1 MARPELFDL
10 ADEVP
15 GHRDDSVNDDDEK
28 GFGSNLEVELDL
40 MTFNVAKSVSRS
52 Y

>member
-1 MARPELFDL
+1 MTWLMRYL
-10 ADEVP
+10 VT
-15 GHRDDSVNDDDEK
+15 GMTVNDDDEM

-40 MTFNVAKSVSRS
+40 MTFNVAKSVSQS